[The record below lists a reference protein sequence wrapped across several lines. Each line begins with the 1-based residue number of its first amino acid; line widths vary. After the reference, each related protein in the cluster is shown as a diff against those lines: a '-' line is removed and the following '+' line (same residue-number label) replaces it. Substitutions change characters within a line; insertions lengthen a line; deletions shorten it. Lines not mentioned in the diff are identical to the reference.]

1 MLKLLG
7 AVAMAEAGQS
17 VRRSLIVHG
26 LYLVAVLIGL
36 VACGFALA
44 GLHTMLATRYD
55 AVVASMVI
63 AASLFVLALLVFAIA
78 AFMRSRPRKTNP
90 VAATAL
96 VAAPLAAT
104 ALASRTGLKVATL
117 GGIALLGAALGRHLG
132 R

>member
-7 AVAMAEAGQS
+7 AMAMAEAGQS
-17 VRRSLIVHG
+17 VRKSLIVHG
-26 LYLVAVLIGL
+26 LYAIAILIGI

-44 GLHTMLATRYD
+44 GLHTLLATRYD

-63 AASLFVLALLVFAIA
+63 AAALLVVALLVFAIA
-78 AFMRSRPRKTNP
+78 AFIQSRPRKSSP

-96 VAAPLAAT
+96 VAAPLAAS
-104 ALASRTGLKVATL
+104 ALTSKTGIKVATL
-117 GGIALLGAALGRHLG
+117 GGIVLLGAALGRHLG